1 MIAARGAVGWRSA
14 RYHPPMAYD
23 EATAA
28 RVRAILAK
36 GGHEVVEKQ
45 MFGGVCFMVRGHMC
59 CGFANQSLM
68 LRVGKAAY
76 PDALDRPHARPMTF
90 TGRPLEGFV
99 YVDPPGYK
107 TDAALASW
115 IKRGTD
121 FVATLPLRVASK
133 PSRTAAAKR
142 PARST
147 AAKRPAAKRPATR
160 PPAARRR

>member
-1 MIAARGAVGWRSA
+1 
-14 RYHPPMAYD
+14 MAYD

-28 RVRAILAK
+28 RVRAILAR
-36 GGHEVVEKQ
+36 GGHEVAEKK

-107 TDAALASW
+107 TDAALAAW
-115 IKRGTD
+115 LKRGTD

-142 PARST
+142 PTTKRPARPAT
-147 AAKRPAAKRPATR
+147 KRPATKRPAAKRR
-160 PPAARRR
+160 

>member
-1 MIAARGAVGWRSA
+1 
-14 RYHPPMAYD
+14 MAYD

-28 RVRAILAK
+28 RVLAILVK
-36 GGHEVVEKQ
+36 GGHEVAEKK

-99 YVDPPGYK
+99 YVDPAGYK
-107 TDAALASW
+107 TDAQLAAW

-121 FVATLPLRVASK
+121 FIATLPLRVASK
-133 PSRTAAAKR
+133 PSRTTAATRPAKAPARAPTRAAAKRAAAKR
-142 PARST
+142 PP
-147 AAKRPAAKRPATR
+147 AKRPAR
-160 PPAARRR
+160 ARR